1 MTEYAELHAHSYF
14 SLLDGTSS
22 PELLVETAAQL
33 GLRALALT
41 DHDSLA
47 GAVRF
52 MQAAKRAGVHGIIG
66 AEVTLLDARTP
77 NDARPEGTRAP
88 QGVAARTRGET
99 GYHLTLLA
107 ETQAGY
113 ANLCR
118 LITAS
123 RLDHLAPDDAAPWMG
138 KIDPVLS
145 WERLAQHT
153 GGLIAL
159 TGCARG
165 PVAAPLLQGDE
176 AAARQ
181 TLLQLRDLF
190 GPDHLYVELQHHCR
204 PADEWRNHALCDLAH
219 DLVLPVVATQNV
231 HYAARR
237 GSRLHDAM
245 IAIRHLETL
254 DEARRAGR
262 LPNNSNAYLHGPAE
276 MARLFQARP
285 DAVANTVRIA
295 ERCQTTLDFS
305 ARRLPHF
312 ATPDGSSEF
321 AYLYELC
328 HANLPRRYPDLRP
341 QVLKQLAHELDIIE
355 RAGLA
360 GYFLIVWDIM
370 RFAREQGIRGQGRG
384 SAANSIV
391 AYLLQITNIDPLQ
404 HHLLFERFL
413 SEDKFTAPDIDL
425 DFDTSRRDEVIHYVY
440 DKYGRDHTAM
450 VTNYVT
456 YQARSALR
464 DLAKVLDFP
473 TQVIDGLAKRLDTFS
488 ATGAAADLMTLV
500 QHEEEA
506 DPAGADLAQH
516 PLALLADLMQQIDGA
531 PRHLGIH
538 SGGMLI
544 TGPRLDEVVPQ
555 EPATMPG
562 RIIVQWDKD
571 SVEDAGLIKIDLL
584 GLGMLGLMSKCVE
597 MVAARGGTV
606 PDLWTLPLDD
616 PAIYA
621 AMQRGDTIGAF
632 QVESRAQQQM
642 LPRLKPAC
650 FEDIIVAVAIIR
662 PGPIQGNMVHPFFRR
677 RHGLEA
683 VSYWHPKLEPVL
695 QETLG
700 VMLFQEQVL
709 KTAMVL
715 AGFSAGE
722 ADLLRRALS
731 RSKPGPEMEM
741 LRARFIEGAAHQEID
756 VATANSVFDQ
766 LAGYAGYGFCKS
778 HSASFALIAYQSLW
792 LRHYYPAEF
801 YCALLNSQ
809 PMGFYSPEVI
819 LGDARRHGLDV
830 LPPDIHVSAWEYTVE
845 HGARPALRTGL
856 VAVKG
861 MGEAAYAR
869 VDAARQAAP
878 FTGLRDLLGRTHLP
892 KSLLENLIRAGALD
906 AMAGVPTARRDLL
919 WQLGALEEPYPQD
932 APGLDLPVPVVEV
945 ALPHLEGLQQT
956 VWEYELLGHSPDGQI
971 LRHYRAA
978 LHSAGVWRNWQ
989 VKHAAKHAQWVW
1001 VAGMVVVRQR
1011 PQTAKGIMF
1020 LSLEDESGLL
1030 DLVVKPD
1037 VYPLVRPVLQTTM
1050 LILAGGVVQKGDG
1063 GVTSVLVQS
1072 CRSLLDTQK

>member
-1 MTEYAELHAHSYF
+1 MIEYAELHCHSYF
-14 SLLDGTSS
+14 SLLDGASS
-22 PELLVETAAQL
+22 PETLVETAQQL
-33 GLRALALT
+33 GLHALALT

-52 MQAAKRAGVHGIIG
+52 TQAAKRSGVKDMIG
-66 AEVTLLDARTP
+66 AEVTLAD
-77 NDARPEGTRAP
+77 GC
-88 QGVAARTRGET
+88 
-99 GYHLTLLA
+99 HLTLLA
-107 ETQAGY
+107 ETQTGY

-123 RLDHLAPDDAAPWMG
+123 RMEHVAMEPDAPWMG
-138 KIDPVLS
+138 KIEPALN
-145 WERLAQHT
+145 WARLAEHT
-153 GGLIAL
+153 EGLIAL
-159 TGCARG
+159 SGCRRG
-165 PVAAPLLQGDE
+165 PVAAPLLRGDE
-176 AAARQ
+176 AGARAAVAH
-181 TLLQLRDLF
+181 LRELF
-190 GPDHLYVELQHHCR
+190 GPKHLFVELQHHCR
-204 PADEWRNHALCDLAH
+204 PDDDRLVRQLCDLAYES
-219 DLVLPVVATQNV
+219 VLPVVATGNV
-231 HYAARR
+231 HYATRR
-237 GSRLHDAM
+237 ASRLHDAM
-245 IAIRHLETL
+245 IAIRHIETL

-262 LPNNSNAYLHGPAE
+262 LPLNSNAYLRSASE
-276 MARLFQARP
+276 MAAIFRERP
-285 DAVANTVRIA
+285 DALANTVRVA
-295 ERCQTTLDFS
+295 ERCQATVDFS

-312 ATPDGSSEF
+312 ATPQGESEF

-328 HANLPRRYPDLRP
+328 HDNLPRRYSDLRP
-341 QVLKQLAHELDIIE
+341 TVLKQLAHELDIIE

-391 AYLLQITNIDPLQ
+391 AYLLRITNIDPLE
-404 HHLLFERFL
+404 HNLLFERFL
-413 SEDKFTAPDIDL
+413 SEDKFTAPDMDL
-425 DFDTSRRDEVIHYVY
+425 DFDTSRRNEVIHYVSG
-440 DKYGRDHTAM
+440 KYGRDHTAM

-473 TQVIDGLAKRLDTFS
+473 APVIDKLAKRLDTFS
-488 ATGAAADLMTLV
+488 ATTAAVDLMSMV
-500 QHEEEA
+500 QGDEDAEFHN
-506 DPAGADLAQH
+506 H
-516 PLALLADLMQQIDGA
+516 PLALLADLMTQIDGA

-544 TGPRLDEVVPQ
+544 TGPRLDEIVPQ

-584 GLGMLGLMSKCVE
+584 GLGMLGLISDCVAMIEARHKWHRRVLPDME
-597 MVAARGGTV
+597 M
-606 PDLWTLPLDD
+606 LPLDD
-616 PAIYA
+616 PAIYDTL
-621 AMQRGDTIGAF
+621 QRGDTIGSF

-642 LPRLKPAC
+642 LPRLRPTC
-650 FEDIIVAVAIIR
+650 FEDIIISIAIIR

-677 RHGLEA
+677 RNGLEP
-683 VSYWHPKLEPVL
+683 VTYWHPTLEPVL

-709 KTAMVL
+709 RTAMVL

-741 LRARFIEGAAHQEID
+741 LKARFVEGAARREID
-756 VATANSVFDQ
+756 AVSAASVFDQ

-778 HSASFALIAYQSLW
+778 HSASFGLIAYQSLW

-801 YCALLNSQ
+801 YASLLNSQ

-819 LGDARRHGLDV
+819 LGDARRHGVDV
-830 LPPDIHVSAWEYTVE
+830 LRPDIHLSAWGYAV
-845 HGARPALRTGL
+845 ARDDEGQAALRTGL
-856 VAVKG
+856 SAVRALG
-861 MGEAAYAR
+861 LTVYER
-869 VDAARQAAP
+869 LDAARKERP
-878 FTGLRDLLGRTHLP
+878 FADMRDLLRRSRLP
-892 KSLLENLIRAGALD
+892 KSTIENFIRAGALD
-906 AMAGVPTARRDLL
+906 GMGERRQLL
-919 WQLGALEEPYPQD
+919 WVLGALDEPRD
-932 APGLDLPVPVVEV
+932 GIDLPVPVVGVE
-945 ALPHLEGLQQT
+945 LPPLAGLQQT

-971 LRHYRAA
+971 LRHYRAE
-978 LHSAGVWRNWQ
+978 LREAGVWMTGQ
-989 VKHAAKHAQWVW
+989 VKHQAKQGQWVW

-1030 DLVVKPD
+1030 DLVIKPD
-1037 VYPLVRPVLQTTM
+1037 VYPLVRPVLQETM
-1050 LILAGGVVQKGDG
+1050 LVLTCGVVQKGDG
-1063 GVTSVLVQS
+1063 GVTSVLVQ
-1072 CRSLLDTQK
+1072 RVVSLK